1 MHKVRT
7 QYNYFTFPERE
18 KYKSK
23 KKVKYYDT
31 FKMNP
36 QITIQGLDTSIFSML
51 ENGLTQ
57 EGETKQGNYTENL
70 LVNAFTDEL
79 EFETQFEK
87 EYNRQFFDNL
97 QEANRVD
104 ANSKTAEQS
113 DGSTSEALQKN
124 EATEGAE
131 RSDAN
136 S

>member
-1 MHKVRT
+1 
-7 QYNYFTFPERE
+7 
-18 KYKSK
+18 
-23 KKVKYYDT
+23 
-31 FKMNP
+31 MNP

-97 QEANRVD
+97 QEVNRVD
-104 ANSKTAEQS
+104 ANQKAAEQP
-113 DGSTSEALQKN
+113 DGSNSEALQKT
-124 EATEGAE
+124 EATERAE